1 MYRGGP
7 VGLKWIIKLLPI
19 LLLACGPQYVQHPN
33 ATVFVTSEYDDGFGN
48 LEVRWIYPYL
58 DPSLCKPQANCKN
71 KDDLSCAVIL
81 YDDSLKYMKEGDK
94 LAAQNFYLSASIEYL
109 QALSRLYEAE
119 IRLKRAKHRNTG
131 FYKKVQK
138 RILKCEKIHENYRQ
152 SNIQSQ
158 RNG

>member
-1 MYRGGP
+1 M
-7 VGLKWIIKLLPI
+7 KWIITLLPI

-119 IRLKRAKHRNTG
+119 IRLKRAQHAETG
-131 FYKKVQK
+131 LMAKVQK
-138 RILKCEKIHENYRQ
+138 RILKCKKT
-152 SNIQSQ
+152 
-158 RNG
+158 RNLYGKKYHSK

>member
-1 MYRGGP
+1 VQRGGP
-7 VGLKWIIKLLPI
+7 AGLKWIITLLSI
-19 LLLACGPQYVQHPN
+19 LLLACGPQYVQDPN

-48 LEVRWIYPYL
+48 LEVNWIYPYL
-58 DPSLCKPQANCKN
+58 DPSLCKPQADCKN

-81 YDDSLKYMKEGDK
+81 YNDSLKYMKEGDK

-119 IRLKRAKHRNTG
+119 IRLNRSQHRNTG

-138 RILKCEKIHENYRQ
+138 RILKCKKTRDLYGKKHH
-152 SNIQSQ
+152 SK
-158 RNG
+158 